1 MSLSKF
7 FNNRFNILYIIVLA
21 IIIILSFRLAT
32 LTIVE
37 GEKYRET
44 ADVKKIKDIPI
55 KAPRGKIYD
64 RNGILLAD
72 NLTSFTVQLYKNKIK
87 QDNLN
92 EVIYTLT
99 KILDE
104 NGETLIDE
112 FPIILD
118 TFVFNNESV
127 ETTYTPTEY
136 ETYSPSEYV
145 INVLRENKLINEWL
159 NSEALIY
166 GENYNVKERVT
177 LFLQK
182 EYKNFPAELIEN
194 NFTFISDTEKVKEFL
209 LNNKIDENISPNG
222 LVEYLLE
229 TENRLLLN
237 LLSNS
242 KTRKYTYEFLNK
254 KGLINDISLEGY
266 NFIQDQRYEALKTS
280 LALNYEGITE
290 NSTAKEDFIYLTKY
304 HVFDY
309 LFSTVYGEDNSK
321 VIPGEIL
328 LEKLLKVYKDLPVTL
343 TEIDGVLT
351 YEYVEGGN
359 KQKYISD
366 LNLESTASAY
376 ELVKALA
383 LKEGKI
389 INDIIIKDVSYYAQ
403 SELLNRG
410 INPNIS
416 ISAWEYTPLY
426 EKNSWVSNNVGK
438 TENVDAEEIFKK
450 LKKDIDLEE
459 EINDYDARNIL
470 VVRDRYKKQGYLSY
484 HPIDICYDISE
495 KTVAMVSERNH
506 ELSGINIEIEPI
518 RYYPGKT
525 QAAHILGYLGKISQE
540 NEIEEYIV
548 KQKDKYSLDDII
560 GKTGIEEKFESY
572 LAGQKGKKTVA
583 VNNLGNTIESVAEV
597 APVPG
602 DNLYLT
608 IDSRLQAKAE
618 EVLEKGLKALQ
629 VGGTYESEW
638 GNYKFKDPY
647 KNATSASMVALDVKT
662 GEVLALANY
671 PSYDLNLFATG
682 ISTEDWNSLSNDSKD
697 PLAPRPLYNTAL
709 LTAIQPGS
717 TFKMVT
723 ALAALEKGIDPNA
736 KVNCTGVMK
745 VGGRQFGCWIYNMR
759 GGSHGYQTMYQAIKN
774 SCNFYFW
781 TSMLGENPATGQKHG
796 IKLDFE
802 DVTDMAKK
810 FGLDD
815 RTGIEIDIPRE
826 YAGGVPNLEN
836 KKSSMSLYLRL
847 FLEENLQYYVK
858 DDYKMDSEE
867 LDNSINTIV
876 GWLNE
881 DILTRGEVAKRLE
894 ELNFDPYKT
903 HKTKEPLV
911 DTIKYTYINHSV
923 WNAGDSLNLSIGQGG
938 NSYTPIQMANYVA
951 TIANGGYRHNVSV
964 VDKLENYDGS
974 KITYKGERT
983 SERIELK
990 NYDNLDVLKEG
1001 MRLVANDTIVYNT
1014 LPVKV
1019 GVKTGTAQKDGI
1031 NPETGQHFDD
1041 FAWYVAFAPY
1051 DDPQIA
1057 ISCVIFQGGT
1067 GTHPAPMV
1075 RDVIAEYLT
1084 LNGTIQ
1090 KPGTETKGE

>member
-7 FNNRFNILYIIVLA
+7 FNNRFNILYIVVIV
-21 IIIILSFRLAT
+21 IITILSFRLAT

-64 RNGILLAD
+64 RNGVILAD

-87 QDNLN
+87 QDNLSDI
-92 EVIYTLT
+92 IYTLT

-104 NGETLIDE
+104 NGESLIDE
-112 FPIILD
+112 FPIVLD
-118 TFVFNNESV
+118 TFIYSDKNV
-127 ETTYTPTEY
+127 ETTKTATEQ
-136 ETYSPSEYV
+136 V
-145 INVLRENKLINEWL
+145 ISVLLENKLINEWL
-159 NSEALIY
+159 NSETLV
-166 GENYNVKERVT
+166 YNEKYNIKDKVI

-182 EYKNFPAELIEN
+182 EYNEFPVEMVEGSFKYIN
-194 NFTFISDTEKVKEFL
+194 DVEKVKEFL
-209 LNNKIDENISPNG
+209 VNNEIDENISPDG
-222 LVEYLLE
+222 LVIYLLQ
-229 TENRLLLN
+229 TEDRYLLN

-242 KTRKYTYEFLNK
+242 KTRRYTYDFLNS
-254 KGLINDISLEGY
+254 KGLINNISLEGY
-266 NFIQDQRYEALKTS
+266 AFIQDQRYNSLKSS

-290 NSTAKEDFIYLTKY
+290 DSTAKEDFIYLTKY
-304 HVFDY
+304 YVFDS
-309 LFSTVYGEDNSK
+309 LFNTIYGEDKSK
-321 VIPGEIL
+321 VIPGKIL
-328 LEKLLKVYKDLPVTL
+328 VEKLQKVYKNLPVTVK
-343 TEIDGVLT
+343 EVDGVLT
-351 YEYVEGGN
+351 YEYIEGSN
-359 KQKYISD
+359 KETYLSE
-366 LNLESTASAY
+366 LNLDTAALPY

-389 INDIIIKDVSYYAQ
+389 INEVIVDDISYYAQ
-403 SELLNRG
+403 SELLSRG

-426 EKNSWVSNNVGK
+426 EKANWISSNIGK
-438 TENVDAEEIFKK
+438 VDKINAEDIFNK
-450 LKKDIDLEE
+450 LKE
-459 EINDYDARNIL
+459 EINIDANINDYEARNIL
-470 VVRDRYKKQGYLSY
+470 VVKDRYQKQGFLSY

-518 RYYPGKT
+518 RHYPGKS

-540 NEIEEYIV
+540 TEIEEYIV
-548 KQKDKYSLDDII
+548 KNGDKYSLDDII

-602 DNLYLT
+602 NNLYLT
-608 IDSRLQAKAE
+608 IDSRLQSKAE

-629 VGGTYESEW
+629 EGGTYESEW
-638 GNYKFKDPY
+638 GNYKYPDPY
-647 KNATSASMVALDVKT
+647 KNATSASLVALDVKT

-671 PSYDLNLFATG
+671 PSYDLNLFSTG
-682 ISTEDWNSLSNDSKD
+682 ISTEDWNSLLNDSKD
-697 PLAPRPLYNTAL
+697 PLAARPLYNTAL

-717 TFKMVT
+717 TFKMIT
-723 ALAALEKGIDPNA
+723 ALAALEKGINPNA
-736 KVNCTGVMK
+736 KVYCAGVMQ
-745 VGGRQFGCWIYNMR
+745 VGQRKFGCWIYNMR
-759 GGSHGYQTMYQAIKN
+759 GGSHGYQDIYQAIRN
-774 SCNFYFW
+774 SCNFYFF
-781 TSMLGENPATGQKHG
+781 TSMLGENPATGQGHG
-796 IKLDFE
+796 VKLDFE
-802 DVTDMAKK
+802 DVTDMAIK
-810 FGLDD
+810 FGLNDP
-815 RTGIEIDIPRE
+815 TGIEIDIPRE
-826 YAGGVPNLEN
+826 QYGNVPNLES

-858 DDYKMDSEE
+858 DGYKMDSEE
-867 LDNSINTIV
+867 LNNAINNIV

-881 DILTRGEVAKRLE
+881 DIITRGEVFRRLE
-894 ELNFDPYKT
+894 GLNFDPNKT
-903 HKTKEPLV
+903 HKTNEPLV
-911 DTIKYTYINHSV
+911 DIIKYTYINHSV
-923 WNAGDSLNLSIGQGG
+923 WNSGDSLNLSIGQGG
-938 NSYTPIQMANYVA
+938 NAYTPIQMANFVSI
-951 TIANGGYRHNVSV
+951 IANGGYKHNVSV
-964 VDKLENYDGS
+964 VDKLTTYDGS
-974 KITYKGERT
+974 EITYLGERT

-990 NYDNLDVLKEG
+990 DYNNLDIVKEG
-1001 MRLVANDTIVYNT
+1001 MRQVSLDTIVFRNQ
-1014 LPVKV
+1014 PFQV

-1031 NPETGQHFDD
+1031 NPETGLPYDD

-1057 ISCVIFQGGT
+1057 VSCVIFQGGS
-1067 GTHPAPMV
+1067 GIYPSPMV

-1090 KPGTETKGE
+1090 KPGTETTETKDE

>member
-7 FNNRFNILYIIVLA
+7 FNNRFNILYIIVLV

-64 RNGILLAD
+64 RNGVLLAD

-87 QDNLN
+87 QDNFN
-92 EVIYTLT
+92 EVVYTLT

-104 NGETLIDE
+104 NGESLIDE
-112 FPIILD
+112 FPIVLD
-118 TFVFNNESV
+118 TFAFNKKND
-127 ETTYTPTEY
+127 ETTNTATD
-136 ETYSPSEYV
+136 YV
-145 INVLRENKLINEWL
+145 INILLENKLINEWL

-166 GENYNVKERVT
+166 DDTYNVKERVI

-182 EYKNFPAELIEN
+182 EYSDFPLELVDN
-194 NFTFISDTEKVKEFL
+194 NFQFVGDTEKVKEFL
-209 LNNKIDENISPNG
+209 VNNEIDENMSPNG

-229 TENRLLLN
+229 TENRFLLN

-242 KTRKYTYEFLNK
+242 KTRRYTYEFLNK
-254 KGLINDISLEGY
+254 KGLVNDITLVEY
-266 NFIQDQRYEALKTS
+266 AFIQDQKYEALKSS
-280 LALNYEGITE
+280 LSSNYEGITE
-290 NSTAKEDFIYLTKY
+290 TSTAKEDFIYLTKY
-304 HVFDY
+304 YVFDY
-309 LFSTVYGEDNSK
+309 LFNTVYGEENSK

-343 TEIDGVLT
+343 KETDGVLT

-359 KQKYISD
+359 KQKYID
-366 LNLESTASAY
+366 ELKLESTTSAY
-376 ELVKALA
+376 ELVKTLA

-389 INDIIIKDVSYYAQ
+389 INDIIVNDISYYAQ
-403 SELLNRG
+403 SELLNNG

-426 EKNSWVSNNVGK
+426 EKSSWISSNVGK
-438 TENVDAEEIFKK
+438 VENVDAEEIFNK
-450 LKKDIDLEE
+450 LKEDIELEE
-459 EINDYDARNIL
+459 DINDYDVRNIL

-484 HPIDICYDISE
+484 HPIDICYDVSE

-506 ELSGINIEIEPI
+506 ELSGINVEIEPI
-518 RYYPGKT
+518 RYYPGKSL
-525 QAAHILGYLGKISQE
+525 ASHILGYLGKISQE
-540 NEIEEYIV
+540 TEIEEYIV
-548 KQKDKYSLDDII
+548 KNGDKYSLDDII

-629 VGGTYESEW
+629 EGGTYESEW

-647 KNATSASMVALDVKT
+647 KNATSASLVALDVKT

-736 KVNCTGVMK
+736 KVYCAGVME
-745 VGGRQFGCWIYNMR
+745 VGQRKFGCWIYNMR
-759 GGSHGYQTMYQAIKN
+759 GGSHGYQTMYEAIKN

-796 IKLDFE
+796 VQLDFE
-802 DVTDMAKK
+802 DVTDMATK
-810 FGLDD
+810 FGLNDP
-815 RTGIEIDIPRE
+815 TGIEIDIPKE
-826 YAGGVPNLEN
+826 VSGKVPNLES
-836 KKSSMSLYLRL
+836 KKSSMRLYLRL

-867 LDNSINTIV
+867 LVNAINTIV

-881 DILTRGEVAKRLE
+881 DILTRGEVYKRLE
-894 ELNFDPYKT
+894 DLNFDPNKT
-903 HKTKEPLV
+903 HNYKEPLV

-951 TIANGGYRHNVSV
+951 TIANGGYKHNVSV
-964 VDKLENYDGS
+964 IDKLETYDGS
-974 KITYKGERT
+974 QITYLGERT

-990 NYDNLDVLKEG
+990 NYDSLEVLKKG
-1001 MRLVANDTIVYNT
+1001 MHLVANDTIVYKT

-1031 NPETGQHFDD
+1031 NPETGQIYDD

-1084 LNGTIQ
+1084 LNGTLQ
-1090 KPGTETKGE
+1090 RPGSEKKED

>member
-7 FNNRFNILYIIVLA
+7 FNNRFNILYIIILV
-21 IIIILSFRLAT
+21 IIIVLSFRLAT

-55 KAPRGKIYD
+55 NAPRGKIYD
-64 RNGILLAD
+64 RNGVILAD

-87 QDNLN
+87 QDNFN
-92 EVIYTLT
+92 EVVYTLS

-118 TFVFNNESV
+118 TFAFNKENV

-136 ETYSPSEYV
+136 V
-145 INVLRENKLINEWL
+145 INVLRENNLINEWL
-159 NSEALIY
+159 NSETIIY
-166 GENYNVKERVT
+166 NENYNVKNKVF

-182 EYKNFPAELIEN
+182 EYNDFPIELVEN
-194 NFTFISDTEKVKEFL
+194 NFQFIADTEKVKSFL
-209 LNNKIDENISPNG
+209 LENKIDENISPNN
-222 LVEYLLE
+222 LIEYLLNQ
-229 TENRLLLN
+229 ENRIFLN

-242 KTRKYTYEFLNK
+242 KTRRYTYEFLIK
-254 KGLINDISLEGY
+254 KGLVNDISLIGFS
-266 NFIQDQRYEALKTS
+266 FIQDQRYEALKSS
-280 LALNYEGITE
+280 LASNYEGITE
-290 NSTAKEDFIYLTKY
+290 KSTAKEDFIYLTKY
-304 HVFDY
+304 YVFDY
-309 LFSTVYGEDNSK
+309 LFNTVYGEGDSK

-328 LEKLLKVYKDLPVTL
+328 IKKLSEVYKDLPVTIK
-343 TEIDGVLT
+343 EVDGVLT

-359 KQKYISD
+359 KQKYINE

-376 ELVKALA
+376 ELVTALA

-389 INDIIIKDVSYYAQ
+389 INDIIVKDISYYAQ

-426 EKNSWVSNNVGK
+426 EKSTWVNNNVGK
-438 TENVDAEEIFKK
+438 VENIDAEDIFNK
-450 LKKDIDLEE
+450 LKGDIKLEE

-506 ELSGINIEIEPI
+506 ELSGINVEIEPI

-540 NEIEEYIV
+540 TEIEEYIV

-572 LAGQKGKKTVA
+572 LAGEKGKKTVA

-597 APVPG
+597 APIPG

-608 IDSRLQAKAE
+608 IDSRLQVKAE

-638 GNYKFKDPY
+638 GNYKYKDPY
-647 KNATSASMVALDVKT
+647 KNATSASLVAIDVKT

-682 ISTEDWNSLSNDSKD
+682 ISAEDWNSLLNESKD
-697 PLAPRPLYNTAL
+697 PLAPKPLYNTAL

-736 KVNCTGVMK
+736 KVYCAGVME
-745 VGGRQFGCWIYNMR
+745 VGQRKFGCWIYNMYGR
-759 GGSHGYQTMYQAIKN
+759 KHGAQTIYEAIKN

-796 IKLDFE
+796 VKLDFE
-802 DVTDMAKK
+802 DVTEMAIK
-810 FGLDD
+810 FGLNDP
-815 RTGIEIDIPRE
+815 TGIEIDIPKE
-826 YAGGVPNLEN
+826 YSGGVPNLEN
-836 KKSSMSLYLRL
+836 KKSSARLYLRL
-847 FLEENLQYYVK
+847 FLEENLQFYIK
-858 DDYKMDSEE
+858 DGYNMDSEE
-867 LDNSINTIV
+867 LNNAINNIV

-881 DILTRGEVAKRLE
+881 DIITRGEVYKRLE
-894 ELNFDPYKT
+894 GLNFNPDKT
-903 HKTKEPLV
+903 HNSKVPLV
-911 DTIKYTYINHSV
+911 DILKYTYINHSV

-951 TIANGGYRHNVSV
+951 TIANGGYKHNVSV
-964 VDKLENYDGS
+964 IDKLVTYDGS
-974 KITYKGERT
+974 EITYKGERT
-983 SERIELK
+983 SERIELT
-990 NYDNLDVLKEG
+990 NYDNLKVLQEG
-1001 MRLVANDTIVYNT
+1001 MRQVANDGILKTF
-1014 LPVKV
+1014 PVQF

-1031 NPETGQHFDD
+1031 NPETGQPYDD
-1041 FAWYVAFAPY
+1041 FAWFVAYAPY

-1057 ISCVIFQGGT
+1057 VSCVIFQGGL
-1067 GTHPAPMV
+1067 GTYPTPIV

-1084 LNGTIQ
+1084 LSGALQ
-1090 KPGTETKGE
+1090 RPGTETKEE